1 MGSDERDERLF
12 ARFAEGDGEVLG
24 ELLARHRPR
33 VRAALN
39 GRIPNHMR
47 RRISVMDVIQDAE
60 IAVFEKGAAFEDRGE
75 GSFRRWYFGIAENKL
90 RETLRRHGGAAKRAA
105 GREVSVA
112 GDVVAGNGPSPS
124 EVAMGAEFAEQVRLA
139 MAELTDDYRLVL
151 QLTREAGLTIGEAA
165 EHMQRS
171 REATKKLYGRAFV
184 RFKRV
189 FDEMFPHPSVSPTTP
204 EAQTDE

>member
-12 ARFAEGDGEVLG
+12 GRFADGDEEVLG

-33 VRAALN
+33 VRAALK

-47 RRISVMDVIQDAE
+47 RRVSVMDVIQDAE
-60 IAVFEKGAAFEDRGE
+60 IAVFEKGDVFEDRGD

-90 RETLRRHGGAAKRAA
+90 RETLRRHGGVAKRAA
-105 GREVSVA
+105 GREVSV
-112 GDVVAGNGPSPS
+112 GDGMATGNGPSPS

-139 MAELTDDYRLVL
+139 MAELSDDYRLVL

-189 FDEMFPHPSVSPTTP
+189 FDEMFPRSTASPPAP